1 MTLLLDRCA
10 PANRAGRAP
19 RDTAGRGATVD
30 VPKPDAEGVYRPCAP
45 ARAGIRQRCNALES
59 R

>member
-1 MTLLLDRCA
+1 M
-10 PANRAGRAP
+10 P
-19 RDTAGRGATVD
+19 RDPAGRGATVD
-30 VPKPDAEGVYRPCAP
+30 VPKPDAEGVYRPCAT